1 MTVVVD
7 INVLLDVFQT
17 RQPHY
22 DASARVLSM
31 VCEGRLKGIFPTHGL
46 TTLFYLIA
54 KNGTRSDAMGA
65 VDRVLSFFEV
75 RCLDRNGWRMARSL
89 AIADFED
96 AVVTSLALGA
106 GAALII
112 TRNVSDFV
120 NAPIQAV
127 SPANFLSGLPVSF

>member
-31 VCEGRLKGIFPTHGL
+31 VCEGRLKGILLAHGV

-89 AIADFED
+89 AMADFED
-96 AVVTSLALGA
+96 AVVASLALGA

-127 SPANFLSGLPVSF
+127 SPANFLSGLSVSF

>member
-31 VCEGRLKGIFPTHGL
+31 VCEGQLKGIFPSHGV

-75 RCLDRNGWRMARSL
+75 RCLDKNGWRTARGL
-89 AIADFED
+89 PMADFED
-96 AVVTSLALGA
+96 AVVASLALGL
-106 GAALII
+106 GASLII
-112 TRNVSDFV
+112 TRNVSDFS

-127 SPANFLSGLPVSF
+127 SPANFLSGQSAFL